1 MTSHTDPE
9 ALRALNEWYEAY
21 RLAYIGWGSLATCVR
36 AALARLAVGDVDGA
50 RDVLDAALRDHSPPI
65 DG

>member
-9 ALRALNEWYEAY
+9 ALRALNAWYEAY
-21 RLAYIGWGSLATCVR
+21 RLAYIGWLNLAACVR

-50 RDVLDAALRDHSPPI
+50 RDVLDAALREYSPPR
-65 DG
+65 DA